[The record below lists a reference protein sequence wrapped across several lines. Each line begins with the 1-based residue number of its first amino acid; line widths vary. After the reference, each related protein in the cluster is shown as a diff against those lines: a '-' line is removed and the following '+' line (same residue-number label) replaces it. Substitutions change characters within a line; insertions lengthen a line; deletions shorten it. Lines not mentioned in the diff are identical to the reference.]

1 MLLSVSTGRID
12 ASTLQNHF
20 PRQGSPE
27 KRGEA
32 DSRTFHSRVL
42 PFVRLLFPFIFANGR
57 KIGTQWTG
65 DIIGTPIVPRSFSI
79 ARAVSYSDI
88 DVYANHCGT
97 TLWRITGKISLK
109 ATPLPVYRYA
119 NISLD
124 RYQLFPLR

>member
-12 ASTLQNHF
+12 ASTLRNHF

-32 DSRTFHSRVL
+32 DSRTFLSRVL
-42 PFVRLLFPFIFANGR
+42 PFVRLLFPLIFANAG
-57 KIGTQWTG
+57 KIGTQWTRA
-65 DIIGTPIVPRSFSI
+65 PIVLPSFSI
-79 ARAVSYSDI
+79 ARAVSHSDI

>member
-1 MLLSVSTGRID
+1 MNAVIRLNGTNRCLDPAKSLSPTGI
-12 ASTLQNHF
+12 T
-20 PRQGSPE
+20 
-27 KRGEA
+27 GEA
-32 DSRTFHSRVL
+32 DSRTFLFEGSS
-42 PFVRLLFPFIFANGR
+42 VRKTSFSAHLRECR
-57 KIGTQWTG
+57 KDRNTVDWRFNRA
-65 DIIGTPIVPRSFSI
+65 PIVLRSFSI
-79 ARAVSYSDI
+79 AKAVSHSDI